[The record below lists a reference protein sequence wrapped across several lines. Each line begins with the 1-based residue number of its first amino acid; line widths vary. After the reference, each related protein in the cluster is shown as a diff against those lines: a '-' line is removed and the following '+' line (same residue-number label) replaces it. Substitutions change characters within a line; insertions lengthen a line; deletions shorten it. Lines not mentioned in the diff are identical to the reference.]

1 MIKLMRRLVWLFPE
15 MRRPLSVA
23 AAFKAVETLFMGMPY
38 GIMILVLN
46 DLLVGKLTT
55 KRVIVYTLGTAFGYL
70 GQGLFCWLFTKKAY
84 PLGTQLCKRVR
95 LRIGEHLR
103 NLPMCAFSHK
113 TAGNLAAL
121 VSEEL
126 TMLTLLPR
134 MAFPQFIS
142 SLIFPIVL
150 APFLLSI
157 DWRLALTALIPVPL
171 AFPVLQQCR
180 RELSKGVRQRNE
192 AMTKVSSLVV
202 QYVQGMEVVK
212 GFRLAVTQFHSFA
225 AALERSRKDNLS
237 LVFRSTPLL
246 MTFQFILDI
255 GIVLL
260 MILGAVLLLNG
271 SISIFVWLTF
281 LILALRMY
289 EPIKAL
295 GPVYEITQSAEATLD
310 RIEAILSEKPQV
322 HGCRTLAPGPVDIN
336 FKNVSFA
343 YDDNAVLRNIS
354 LEIPAQKVTAIVGP
368 SGSGKTTM
376 LRLIARFWDV
386 DGGEICLGGVPV
398 RELSSEAL
406 FGALS
411 MVFQDVYLFQ
421 GTVRENIAFGSPDAS
436 DADVERAARA
446 AHCHDFIDRLPQG
459 YDTPVGEGGATLS
472 GGERQRIAIA
482 RALLKDAPVV
492 LLDEATA
499 SVDPENECQIQEAID
514 ALVGSKTVVLV
525 AHRLTTIT
533 QAEQIAVLDGLG
545 NIAAIGSH
553 EELLK
558 SCFLYQRLWKHRKS
572 SLSWKVGEAEAVAVD
587 SE

>member
-1 MIKLMRRLVWLFPE
+1 M
-15 MRRPLSVA
+15 
-23 AAFKAVETLFMGMPY
+23 
-38 GIMILVLN
+38 
-46 DLLVGKLTT
+46 
-55 KRVIVYTLGTAFGYL
+55 
-70 GQGLFCWLFTKKAY
+70 
-84 PLGTQLCKRVR
+84 
-95 LRIGEHLR
+95 
-103 NLPMCAFSHK
+103 
-113 TAGNLAAL
+113 
-121 VSEEL
+121 
-126 TMLTLLPR
+126 
-134 MAFPQFIS
+134 
-142 SLIFPIVL
+142 
-150 APFLLSI
+150 
-157 DWRLALTALIPVPL
+157 
-171 AFPVLQQCR
+171 
-180 RELSKGVRQRNE
+180 
-192 AMTKVSSLVV
+192 
-202 QYVQGMEVVK
+202 
-212 GFRLAVTQFHSFA
+212 
-225 AALERSRKDNLS
+225 
-237 LVFRSTPLL
+237 
-246 MTFQFILDI
+246 
-255 GIVLL
+255 
-260 MILGAVLLLNG
+260 
-271 SISIFVWLTF
+271 
-281 LILALRMY
+281 
-289 EPIKAL
+289 
-295 GPVYEITQSAEATLD
+295 
-310 RIEAILSEKPQV
+310 
-322 HGCRTLAPGPVDIN
+322 
-336 FKNVSFA
+336 SFA

-587 SE
+587 RE